1 MVSFHPDAKFLTDF
15 AAGNLPLSE
24 AICVA
29 AHLEFCSKCRS
40 HVQQLSDLGAQL
52 MGHLEPQLASA
63 DEADFDSL
71 MQRIDAGDTGIE
83 DAGTKVAPRAVP
95 RPEEPARIS
104 SANPLGLP
112 RVVQKLADGGL
123 QSLKWG
129 QFGKSLRIAPIK
141 VDEKSRETAIYDIKA
156 GGRMPEH
163 EHRGEEITV
172 LLKGSFSD
180 AEGKYVRGDFVV
192 RHAGERHQPTAT
204 LDTDCIC
211 LVSLE
216 QPVRPSSFWYRLM
229 EPFVNYRLSG
239 LSN

>member
-15 AAGNLPLSE
+15 AAGSLPLSE

-52 MGHLEPQLASA
+52 MARLEPQLVADNTASA
-63 DEADFDSL
+63 DDAQGFEQL
-71 MQRIDAGDTGIE
+71 MQRIDAGDTE
-83 DAGTKVAPRAVP
+83 VAVTPAPAVA
-95 RPEEPARIS
+95 ARVS

-112 RVVQKLADGGL
+112 RVVQKLAAGGV

-129 QFGKSLRIAPIK
+129 QFGKSLRIAPIR
-141 VDEKSRETAIYDIKA
+141 VDKSSRETALYDIKA

-180 AEGKYVRGDFVV
+180 ADGKYVKGDFVV

-216 QPVRPSSFWYRLM
+216 QPVKPSSLWYRLM

>member
-15 AAGNLPLSE
+15 SAGNLPLSE

-52 MGHLEPQLASA
+52 MKQLEPQVAA
-63 DEADFDSL
+63 TDEAGFDQL
-71 MQRIDAGDTGIE
+71 MQRIDAGDTGMQMTP
-83 DAGTKVAPRAVP
+83 APAVA
-95 RPEEPARIS
+95 ARVS
-104 SANPLGLP
+104 SANPQGLP
-112 RVVQKLADGGL
+112 RVVQKLAEGGL
-123 QSLKWG
+123 QSLKWA

-156 GGRMPEH
+156 GGCMPEH

-180 AEGKYVRGDFVV
+180 ADGKYVKGDFVV

-216 QPVRPSSFWYRLM
+216 QPVRPSSIWYRLM
-229 EPFVNYRLSG
+229 EPFVNYRLAS
-239 LSN
+239 LNS

>member
-1 MVSFHPDAKFLTDF
+1 MVSFHPDSKFLTDF
-15 AAGNLPLSE
+15 ATGSLPLSE
-24 AICVA
+24 AVCVA
-29 AHLEFCSKCRS
+29 AHLEFCAKCRL

-52 MGHLEPQLASA
+52 MAGLEPVQLSGSCP
-63 DEADFDSL
+63 DEADFERL
-71 MQRIDAGDTGIE
+71 MQKIDAH
-83 DAGTKVAPRAVP
+83 DAEPVVVATAPRAL
-95 RPEEPARIS
+95 ETGAS
-104 SANPLGLP
+104 GLP
-112 RVVQKLADGGL
+112 RVVQKLARDGL
-123 QSLKWG
+123 QSLNWV
-129 QFGKSLRIAPIK
+129 QLGKSLRIAPIK
-141 VDEKSRETAIYDIKA
+141 VGSGSRETSIYDIKA

-211 LVSLE
+211 LVSLA
-216 QPVRPSSFWYRLM
+216 QPVKLSSIWYRLL
-229 EPFVNYRLSG
+229 EPFVQFRMSG

>member
-1 MVSFHPDAKFLTDF
+1 MVSFHPDSKFLTDF

-24 AICVA
+24 AVCVA

-40 HVQQLSDLGAQL
+40 HVQQLSDVAAQ
-52 MGHLEPQLASA
+52 MMARLEPVVA
-63 DEADFDSL
+63 DEDGFDTL
-71 MQRIDAGDTGIE
+71 MQRIEAGEST
-83 DAGTKVAPRAVP
+83 PQ
-95 RPEEPARIS
+95 PAR
-104 SANPLGLP
+104 SAAQRASAASGATTMPL
-112 RVVQKLADGGL
+112 VVQKLAKGGL
-123 QSLKWG
+123 QNMSWVQLG
-129 QFGKSLRIAPIK
+129 RSLRIAPVNVGCK
-141 VDEKSRETAIYDIKA
+141 DRQTAIYDIKA

-211 LVSLE
+211 LVSLAE
-216 QPVRPSSFWYRLM
+216 PVKPTSFWYRLL
-229 EPFVNYRLSG
+229 EPFVQYRLSG
-239 LSN
+239 FSN

>member
-52 MGHLEPQLASA
+52 MARLEPQLAAA
-63 DEADFDSL
+63 DSDDRQAFEQL
-71 MQRIDAGDTGIE
+71 MQRIDAADTDTAVTSAATTIS
-83 DAGTKVAPRAVP
+83 AGA
-95 RPEEPARIS
+95 ARGS

-112 RVVQKLADGGL
+112 RVVQKLAAGGL
-123 QSLKWG
+123 QDLKWA
-129 QFGKSLRIAPIK
+129 QFGKSLRIAPIRIG
-141 VDEKSRETAIYDIKA
+141 EKTRETAIYDIRA

-180 AEGKYVRGDFVV
+180 ADGKYVKGDFVV

-216 QPVRPSSFWYRLM
+216 QPVKPSSFWYRLL

>member
-1 MVSFHPDAKFLTDF
+1 MVSFHPDSRFLTDF
-15 AAGNLPLSE
+15 AAGSLPLSE
-24 AICVA
+24 AVCVA
-29 AHLEFCSKCRS
+29 AHLEFCAKCRS

-52 MGHLEPQLASA
+52 MTRVELPDDAPLSGSSADDADFERLMQKIETQDTAPAAQAQLAA
-63 DEADFDSL
+63 PPV
-71 MQRIDAGDTGIE
+71 DA
-83 DAGTKVAPRAVP
+83 
-95 RPEEPARIS
+95 S
-104 SANPLGLP
+104 LP
-112 RVVQKLADGGL
+112 RVVQKLTSQGL
-123 QSLKWG
+123 QRLKWAR
-129 QFGKSLRIAPIK
+129 FGKSLRIAPIK
-141 VDEKSRETAIYDIKA
+141 VGSGCRETSIYDIKA

-216 QPVRPSSFWYRLM
+216 QPVRPTSFWYRLV
-229 EPFVNYRLSG
+229 EPFVQLRLSG

>member
-1 MVSFHPDAKFLTDF
+1 MVSFHPDAKFMTDF

-29 AHLEFCSKCRS
+29 AHLEFCAKCRS

-52 MGHLEPQLASA
+52 MSRLEPLSAPSDDDGFDQLMHLI
-63 DEADFDSL
+63 EADGSDMRLSSVSPDVV
-71 MQRIDAGDTGIE
+71 RAG
-83 DAGTKVAPRAVP
+83 
-95 RPEEPARIS
+95 
-104 SANPLGLP
+104 SANAQGMP
-112 RVVQKLADGGL
+112 RVVQKLAADGL
-123 QSLKWG
+123 HNLKWA
-129 QFGKSLRIAPIK
+129 QFGKSLRIAPINIG
-141 VDEKSRETAIYDIKA
+141 DKSRETSIYDIKA
-156 GGRMPEH
+156 GGCMPEH

-180 AEGKYVRGDFVV
+180 TEGKYVKGDFVV

-216 QPVRPSSFWYRLM
+216 QPVKPSSLWYRLL
-229 EPFVNYRLSG
+229 EPLVQYRLSS

>member
-15 AAGNLPLSE
+15 AAGNLALSE

-52 MGHLEPQLASA
+52 MSRLEVEPMPV
-63 DEADFDSL
+63 DEQDAGDDGFDAL
-71 MQRIDAGDTGIE
+71 MQRIDAGDTGMSISP
-83 DAGTKVAPRAVP
+83 APA
-95 RPEEPARIS
+95 PAATARVS

-112 RVVQKLADGGL
+112 RVVQKLASEGV
-123 QSLKWG
+123 QSLRWG
-129 QFGKSLRIAPIK
+129 QFGKSLRIAPIRI
-141 VDEKSRETAIYDIKA
+141 DSESRETALYDIKA
-156 GGRMPEH
+156 GGQMPEH

-180 AEGKYVRGDFVV
+180 AEGKYVKGDFVV

-216 QPVRPSSFWYRLM
+216 QPVKPSSVWYRLL
-229 EPFVNYRLSG
+229 EPLVQYRLSG

>member
-40 HVQQLSDLGAQL
+40 HAQQLSDLGGQL
-52 MGHLEPQLASA
+52 MVRLEPDVAA
-63 DEADFDSL
+63 DDGGFDKL
-71 MQRIDAGDTGIE
+71 MARIETGDAGADNT
-83 DAGTKVAPRAVP
+83 AVAPAAA
-95 RPEEPARIS
+95 EAARIS
-104 SANPLGLP
+104 PANTSGLP
-112 RVVQKLADGGL
+112 RVVQKLAADGLHG
-123 QSLKWG
+123 LKWA
-129 QFGKSLRIAPIK
+129 QFGKSLRIAPVNIG
-141 VDEKSRETAIYDIKA
+141 EKSRETAIYDIKA

-180 AEGKYVRGDFVV
+180 AEGKYVKGDFVV
-192 RHAGERHQPTAT
+192 RHVGERHQPTAT

-216 QPVRPSSFWYRLM
+216 KPVKPSSIWYRLL
-229 EPFVNYRLSG
+229 EPLVQYRLSS

>member
-52 MGHLEPQLASA
+52 MARLEPQLAAA
-63 DEADFDSL
+63 DAAGSDDRQGFERL
-71 MQRIDAGDTGIE
+71 MQRIDAGDTGV
-83 DAGTKVAPRAVP
+83 TVTPAPTP
-95 RPEEPARIS
+95 TGPARVS

-112 RVVQKLADGGL
+112 RVVQKLAADGL
-123 QSLKWG
+123 QNLKWA
-129 QFGKSLRIAPIK
+129 QFGKSLRIAPISIG
-141 VDEKSRETAIYDIKA
+141 EKSRETAIYDIKA

-180 AEGKYVRGDFVV
+180 ADGKYVKGDFVV

>member
-24 AICVA
+24 AVCVA

-52 MGHLEPQLASA
+52 MARLEPEAS
-63 DEADFDSL
+63 DSKDFEQL
-71 MQRIDAGDTGIE
+71 MQRIDAGDTGI
-83 DAGTKVAPRAVP
+83 KVSAPVA
-95 RPEEPARIS
+95 EAARVS

-112 RVVQKLADGGL
+112 RVVQKLATNGL
-123 QSLKWG
+123 QGLKWA
-129 QFGKSLRIAPIK
+129 QFGRSLRIAPIK
-141 VDEKSRETAIYDIKA
+141 IDERSRETSIYDIKA

-216 QPVRPSSFWYRLM
+216 QPVRPSSIWYRLV
-229 EPFVNYRLSG
+229 EPWVQYRLSS

>member
-52 MGHLEPQLASA
+52 MGHLEPQMAAA
-63 DEADFDSL
+63 DEADFDKL
-71 MQRIDAGDTGIE
+71 MQRIDAGDTGVQG
-83 DAGTKVAPRAVP
+83 GTGSQTAPAP
-95 RPEEPARIS
+95 AAMPARVS

-112 RVVQKLADGGL
+112 RVVQKLAQGGL
-123 QSLKWG
+123 QSLKWA
-129 QFGKSLRIAPIK
+129 QFGKSLRIAPIRI
-141 VDEKSRETAIYDIKA
+141 DERSRDTAIYDIKA

-180 AEGKYVRGDFVV
+180 AEGKYVKGDFVV
-192 RHAGERHQPTAT
+192 RNLGERHQPTAT

-211 LVSLE
+211 LVSVE
-216 QPVRPSSFWYRLM
+216 HPVRPSSIWYRLM
-229 EPFVNYRLSG
+229 EPFVNYRLSS

>member
-29 AHLEFCSKCRS
+29 AHLEYCSKCRS
-40 HVQQLSDLGAQL
+40 HVQQLTDLGAQL
-52 MGHLEPQLASA
+52 MDRLQPQPAAA
-63 DEADFDSL
+63 DDQGFDAL
-71 MQRIDAGDTGIE
+71 MQRIDAGDT
-83 DAGTKVAPRAVP
+83 DVPAPSSPDIGRA
-95 RPEEPARIS
+95 S
-104 SANPLGLP
+104 TANPLGLP
-112 RVVQKLADGGL
+112 RVVQKLTAGNL
-123 QSLKWG
+123 RSLKWA
-129 QFGKSLRIAPIK
+129 QFGKSLRIAP
-141 VDEKSRETAIYDIKA
+141 VNVGEKSRDTAIYDIKA

-180 AEGKYVRGDFVV
+180 AEGKYVKGDFVV

-211 LVSLE
+211 LVSLA
-216 QPVRPSSFWYRLM
+216 QPVRPSSIWYRLL
-229 EPFVNYRLSG
+229 EPLVQYRLSG